1 MKLMQD
7 LFARRWLVGGVTVA
21 MLACSPVVG
30 CAAGD
35 GADRPRGPAAIVQA
49 AAATE
54 PVQTLDD
61 AADDP
66 AVWVH
71 PTDGS
76 LSLVLGTNKKQGLE
90 VYDLGGR
97 RLQSLGDGLV
107 NNVDVVQTPSGAW
120 AAASNRTDQS
130 VRVYAIDASTRQ
142 VRPLPDRTVA
152 TGLDEVYGLCAY
164 AVPGDERL
172 HVAVGSKSG
181 VVRIFRVDPRPGGAA
196 AELTREFAVGGQVEG
211 MVADIEHG
219 WLYVGEEAVGLWQYP
234 LDPSREPARR
244 LIDLVAGPGRSGG
257 LAPDVEGVTILDV
270 GGGSGWIVVSCQ
282 GEDRFAAYD
291 RRTLRPAG
299 SFSVV
304 FGSPEGR
311 VDRVTH
317 TDGIGASGP
326 IMPRFPSGVF
336 VAQDDNDGAAQDFK
350 IVDRRLI
357 EASLAAFATGE
368 ESPTRTWSLN
378 GSATEPPTKP

>member
-1 MKLMQD
+1 M
-7 LFARRWLVGGVTVA
+7 TVA
-21 MLACSPVVG
+21 MLACWSGAG
-30 CAAGD
+30 CVAGD
-35 GADRPRGPAAIVQA
+35 GADLPRRSAAIVQA

-90 VYDLGGR
+90 VYDLDGR
-97 RLQSLGDGLV
+97 RLQSLNDGLV
-107 NNVDVVQTPSGAW
+107 NNVDVVQGPSGAW

-142 VRPLPDRTVA
+142 VRPLPARTVA

-181 VVRIFRVDPRPGGAA
+181 VVRIFRVDPRSGGAA
-196 AELTREFAVGGQVEG
+196 AALTREFAVGGQIEG
-211 MVADIEHG
+211 MVADVEHG

-234 LDPSREPARR
+234 LEASREPARR
-244 LIDLVAGPGRSGG
+244 LVDLVAGPGRSGG

-299 SFSVV
+299 SFSIV
-304 FGSPEGR
+304 FRSLDGR
-311 VDRVTH
+311 PDRVTH

-336 VAQDDNDGAAQDFK
+336 VVQDDNDGAAQDFK

-357 EASLAAFATGE
+357 EASLAAPAAVGE
-368 ESPTRTWSLN
+368 PAVKTWSLN
-378 GSATEPPTKP
+378 ESSAKPPVKP